1 MNLRFD
7 QLAKHLQQQL
17 LPIYLISGDEP
28 LQMAEATDAVR
39 AVARVKGFSERQVF
53 HVEAGFDWNELSAA
67 SDTLSLFAEQRIL
80 ELRIPSGK
88 PGDAGSKA
96 LKAYAEN
103 PPQDS
108 LLLISCGRLDKRQTQ
123 SKWYQS
129 LQNAGAA
136 MQIWPVEYTQ
146 LPAWITRRMG
156 ERGLKPTAEAAQ
168 LLADR
173 VEGNLLA
180 AAQEIDKL
188 VLLHGEGSIDA
199 DSILE
204 AVADSARYGV
214 FELVDSALAGE
225 AERTVR
231 MLEGL
236 RGEGIEPVL
245 VLWALVREARTLE
258 TIAHEL
264 AGGSR
269 MDEVFRKHRIWD
281 KRKPLVQAGLKRHNL
296 RRWQQLL
303 RRANRI
309 DRMIKGRMTGKPW
322 DELVQFSLLMAG
334 VRTL

>member
-7 QLAKHLQQQL
+7 QLATHLQQKL

-28 LQMAEATDAVR
+28 LQLTEATDAVR
-39 AVARVKGFSERQVF
+39 AAARAKGYSERQVF
-53 HVEAGFDWNELSAA
+53 HAEAGFDWNELQTASA
-67 SDTLSLFAEQRIL
+67 TMSLFAEQRII

-108 LLLISCGRLDKRQTQ
+108 LLLISCGKLDKRQQQ
-123 SKWYQS
+123 SKWYQA
-129 LQNAGAA
+129 LANAGAA
-136 MQIWPVEYTQ
+136 MQIWPVEHTQ
-146 LPAWITRRMG
+146 LPAWIKRRLA
-156 ERGLKPTAEAAQ
+156 ERGLQATGEATQ

-173 VEGNLLA
+173 LEGNLLA
-180 AAQEIDKL
+180 AAQEVDKL
-188 VLLHGEGSIDA
+188 VMLHGESNIDA
-199 DSILE
+199 DKVLDS
-204 AVADSARYGV
+204 VADNARYGV
-214 FELVDSALAGE
+214 FELVDSVLAGE

-245 VLWALVREARTLE
+245 VLWALVREVRALE
-258 TIAHEL
+258 SMAHEL
-264 AGGSR
+264 ANGSR
-269 MDEVFRKHRIWD
+269 QDEVLRKHRVWD
-281 KRKPLVQAGLKRHNL
+281 KRKPLIQAGLKRHTL

-303 RRANRI
+303 RRASRI
-309 DRMIKGRMTGKPW
+309 DRMIKGGMPGKPW